1 MQGLLRILRGAV
13 WNWLA
18 FATSAGV
25 AFFLAPFVVRHLG
38 NTTYGVW
45 VLVNSAVSYLAL
57 FDLGMRGTVVR
68 FVAVSQPRGL
78 HEDASHAVSAALW
91 FRIFIAA
98 LITLVSALLAL
109 FVDRIFHVP
118 PEMLQDARWAILLS
132 GSNLAVSI
140 TFSIFSGV
148 LNALHRFDL
157 ISSVT
162 IGQTVC
168 TACGL
173 VILLRAGHGIAAMAA
188 LQLVIALLAS
198 ATLAILAFW
207 IYPELRISLKLPQKH
222 IIRELWSYSF
232 FLFLIAAAGRVIYY
246 TDNLVIA
253 VFLPVSAVTF
263 YAIGANNTEYL
274 RNILSSI
281 SVTFLPAASNLD
293 APEHQH
299 ELQRLLVQGTRV
311 VLLVALP
318 IEVAL
323 YIRGVTFIR
332 LWMGPEYGAVSGQVL
347 RILLL
352 AWFFIGANMCSGN
365 IAFGLAKHRVI
376 AVWTAIEAVAN
387 LSLSI
392 VLVRRMG
399 IIGAAWGTVIPSL
412 FINGIM
418 WPNYITKVVNMPL
431 RPYLWQAWL
440 QPAIAA
446 LPYAAACYLSDRY
459 WPARNLL
466 AFFLQIAVSLPIF
479 FLGILM
485 SFGDGALAQLRRI
498 VNWLGALSRA

>member
-1 MQGLLRILRGAV
+1 MQGLRRILRGAV

-18 FATSAGV
+18 FAISAGV

-38 NTTYGVW
+38 NATYGVW

-68 FVAVSQPRGL
+68 FVAVNQPRGL

-91 FRIFIAA
+91 FRVFIAT
-98 LITLVSALLAL
+98 LILLVSTLLAF

-118 PEMLQDARWAILLS
+118 PEMLRDARWAILLS
-132 GSNLAVSI
+132 GSNLAVSL

-157 ISSVT
+157 ICFVT
-162 IGQTVC
+162 IGQTMS

-173 VILLRAGHGIAAMAA
+173 VILLRAGHGIVAMAS
-188 LQLVIALLAS
+188 LQLVIALFAS
-198 ATLAILAFW
+198 AALAILAFW
-207 IYPELRISLKLPQKH
+207 IYPELSISPKLPKKH

-253 VFLPVSAVTF
+253 AFLPISAVAF
-263 YAIGANNTEYL
+263 YAIGANSTEYL

-293 APEHQH
+293 APEHQQQ
-299 ELQRLLVQGTRV
+299 LQRLLVQGTRV

-318 IEVAL
+318 IEIAL
-323 YIRGVTFIR
+323 YFRGVTFIR
-332 LWMGPEYGAVSGQVL
+332 LWMGPEYGAASGQIL

-365 IAFGLAKHRVI
+365 IAFGLAKHRAI
-376 AVWTAIEAVAN
+376 AAWAAIEAVAN

-399 IIGAAWGTVIPSL
+399 IIGVAWGTVIPSL
-412 FINGIM
+412 FINVIL
-418 WPNYITKVVNMPL
+418 WPNYITRVVKMPL
-431 RPYLWQAWL
+431 GPYLWHAWL
-440 QPAIAA
+440 QSALAA
-446 LPYAAACYLSDRY
+446 FPYAVACYLADRY
-459 WPARNLL
+459 WPAKTLFG
-466 AFFLQIAVSLPIF
+466 FFLQIAALLPIF
-479 FLGILM
+479 FLGILL
-485 SFGDGALAQLRRI
+485 SFGDDARAQLRTL
-498 VNWLGALSRA
+498 VNWLAGLSRT